1 MPASQRRWSVFA
13 AAALAVAVLAPSGPG
28 RAQSYEAQL
37 EVRVSTLEQQIS
49 QLTGQIEQL
58 QYQNQ
63 QLADQLKRA
72 QADIEFRLN
81 ELEGGGGTK
90 PAPAAAPSRKP
101 PAQGSA
107 PAAPRTPQPFTP
119 TPLMPPKRSDAGPVP
134 PGYDDQGDAL
144 AAPQEMGAVDPGP
157 APQVPGFASTEPQS
171 FGLGGTVPG
180 DATAAYN
187 QAQGLYNRGDYN
199 GAVAGFS
206 QVIAADPGGG
216 LAGNAQYWLG
226 EIPAGGGPPGRGGQ
240 RLQRRLVDG
249 PARPAGAGFAD
260 AAGPVAG
267 RRPAGPPGLR
277 RLRPAGGGLS
287 RRPGADAAPRQGPA
301 VADALLMHGR
311 PGRRRACLG

>member
-13 AAALAVAVLAPSGPG
+13 AVALAVAVLAPSGPG

-81 ELEGGGGTK
+81 ELEGGGAK
-90 PAPAAAPSRKP
+90 AAPAPAPARKAPS
-101 PAQGSA
+101 QGSA

-119 TPLMPPKRSDAGPVP
+119 TPLVPPKRSDAGPVP

-157 APQVPGFASTEPQS
+157 APQVPGFASTEPQPYG
-171 FGLGGTVPG
+171 FGAPAG

-187 QAQGLYNRGDYN
+187 QAQGLYNRGDYD
-199 GAVAGFS
+199 GAIAGFS
-206 QVIAADPGGG
+206 QVIAANPGGG
-216 LAGNAQYWLG
+216 LAGNAHYWLG
-226 EIPAGGGPPGRGGQ
+226 ES
-240 RLQRRLVDG
+240 LL
-249 PARPAGAGFAD
+249 
-260 AAGPVAG
+260 
-267 RRPAGPPGLR
+267 
-277 RLRPAGGGLS
+277 
-287 RRPGADAAPRQGPA
+287 A
-301 VADALLMHGR
+301 VGR
-311 PGRRRACLG
+311 PGEAANAFNTAWSMDPRGPRAPDALMRLGQSLVAARQDRSACDAFARLVADYPDAPAQMLRRAKDQQQLMRC

>member
-81 ELEGGGGTK
+81 ELEGGGGAK

-171 FGLGGTVPG
+171 FGLGGAAPG

-187 QAQGLYNRGDYN
+187 QAQGLYNQGDYN
-199 GAVAGFS
+199 GAIAGFS
-206 QVIAADPGGG
+206 QVIAASPGGG

-226 EIPAGGGPPGRGGQ
+226 ES
-240 RLQRRLVDG
+240 LL
-249 PARPAGAGFAD
+249 
-260 AAGPVAG
+260 
-267 RRPAGPPGLR
+267 
-277 RLRPAGGGLS
+277 
-287 RRPGADAAPRQGPA
+287 A
-301 VADALLMHGR
+301 VGR
-311 PGRRRACLG
+311 PGEAANAFNAAWSMDPRGPRAPDSLMRLAQSLVAARQDRQACDAFARLVADYPGASAQMLRRAKDQQLLMRC

>member
-81 ELEGGGGTK
+81 ELEGAKGGR
-90 PAPAAAPSRKP
+90 PAPAAAPAPSRKP

-119 TPLMPPKRSDAGPVP
+119 TPLVPPKRSDAGPVP

-157 APQVPGFASTEPQS
+157 VPQVPGFASTEPQS
-171 FGLGGTVPG
+171 FGFGGAAPG
-180 DATAAYN
+180 DATAVYN

-226 EIPAGGGPPGRGGQ
+226 ES
-240 RLQRRLVDG
+240 LL
-249 PARPAGAGFAD
+249 
-260 AAGPVAG
+260 
-267 RRPAGPPGLR
+267 
-277 RLRPAGGGLS
+277 
-287 RRPGADAAPRQGPA
+287 A
-301 VADALLMHGR
+301 VGR
-311 PGRRRACLG
+311 PGEAANAFNAAWSIDPRGPRAPDSLMRLAQSLVAARQDRQACDAFARLVADYPGAPPQMLRRAKDQQLLMRC